1 MRDPCPRTPYR
12 AQAPVFWML
21 IFFGV
26 RRIFPVPYFAA
37 GLLDLVFIIADKFL
51 VINKRM

>member
-1 MRDPCPRTPYR
+1 MRDPCPRMPYR

-21 IFFGV
+21 LFLGEAYFSG
-26 RRIFPVPYFAA
+26 PHFAA
-37 GLLDLVFIIADKFL
+37 GLLDLVFIIADKSL